1 MYVGFFCKTKQK
13 TFSEIQQFN
22 NVLKDRTNLISFT
35 ERNPEFVIL
44 LLKKYWTYKSAAGFT
59 KFSIHV
65 CNSFIEHRWF
75 GSRNVVVE
83 M

>member
-22 NVLKDRTNLISFT
+22 NVLKDRTNLIGFT

-44 LLKKYWTYKSAAGFT
+44 LLKKY
-59 KFSIHV
+59 
-65 CNSFIEHRWF
+65 
-75 GSRNVVVE
+75 
-83 M
+83 